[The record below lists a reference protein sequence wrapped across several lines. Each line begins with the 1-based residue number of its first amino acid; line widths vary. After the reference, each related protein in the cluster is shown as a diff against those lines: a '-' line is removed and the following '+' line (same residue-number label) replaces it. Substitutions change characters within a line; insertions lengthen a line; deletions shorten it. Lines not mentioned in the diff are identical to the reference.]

1 MALQPSIELFPE
13 QISITVVLGTPLSC
27 DSRYIDIFFF
37 SNNVLRFIILS
48 PSRFLMHIISA
59 DRPIV
64 NANQKM
70 PLLIIS
76 SYIFAA
82 PIVRKSL
89 FVFEKIKRG
98 IPGMSGFS
106 ANA

>member
-1 MALQPSIELFPE
+1 
-13 QISITVVLGTPLSC
+13 
-27 DSRYIDIFFF
+27 
-37 SNNVLRFIILS
+37 
-48 PSRFLMHIISA
+48 MHIISA

-82 PIVRKSL
+82 PIARESL